1 MNSDTTDTLIGC
13 FMIGLLIGF
22 IIGIIPNYGF
32 DHAFRYREGYQDGLA
47 APKVLN
53 VKLVSITGEFN
64 ASDELSGYEV
74 SQLNKT
80 FVQVEFYG
88 ILSLVS
94 LDNNHTLLLNTDR
107 GLFRSDG
114 AVEVTGYQ
122 LIFHVPA
129 LEGYYFEPV
138 TFGS

>member
-1 MNSDTTDTLIGC
+1 MRLDKDEIVMGANVGIP
-13 FMIGLLIGF
+13 
-22 IIGIIPNYGF
+22 IGI
-32 DHAFRYREGYQDGLA
+32 ALGLILMI
-47 APKVLN
+47 VLG
-53 VKLVSITGEFN
+53 VFTATPHTATPQEIIIKSVRITGEYN
-64 ASDELSGYEV
+64 VTGIISGYEV

-80 FVQVEFYG
+80 FVQVEFFG
-88 ILSLVS
+88 VFSLT

-107 GLFRSDG
+107 GLFRNEG